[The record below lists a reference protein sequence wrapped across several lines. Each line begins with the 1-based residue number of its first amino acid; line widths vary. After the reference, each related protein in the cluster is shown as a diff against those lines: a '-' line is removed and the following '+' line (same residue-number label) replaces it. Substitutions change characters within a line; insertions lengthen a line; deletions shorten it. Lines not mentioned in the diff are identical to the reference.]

1 MAMTRRPPSA
11 LRKRLPLAPRSGKK
25 GDMNH
30 VRGELWQSFKRQSI
44 QEAVIRLMCRE
55 GLQSVT
61 MERVAKEV
69 GIAKGTVYL
78 HYHDKKELLD
88 AVKES
93 SLAPLTARIDEILH
107 GNATPERKLRAYS
120 LRYLTY
126 FDEKRDL
133 FRILLYER
141 EVTRVHGSR
150 YRTDRYRHFVDET

>member
-1 MAMTRRPPSA
+1 MTMPRRPPSA
-11 LRKRLPLAPRSGKK
+11 LGKRLPLAPHSGERVALSEAK
-25 GDMNH
+25 GR

-55 GLQSVT
+55 GLDSVT

-93 SLAPLTARIDEILH
+93 SLSPLTA
-107 GNATPERKLRAYS
+107 K
-120 LRYLTY
+120 
-126 FDEKRDL
+126 
-133 FRILLYER
+133 
-141 EVTRVHGSR
+141 
-150 YRTDRYRHFVDET
+150 